1 MAALSRPRW
10 WVIVA
15 FLMTLVLAITLSAS
29 ASASVRASSLFQIS
43 SDPYT
48 NSTSQHQTEVE
59 PDSYS
64 NGSTIVSAT
73 QVGRF
78 NDGGASNIGWVTSTD
93 NGTTWRGGFL
103 PNTTVYATPAG
114 TYDRVS
120 DPTVTYDAAH
130 KHWMISSLA
139 ISSTSGTPVGA
150 AVIVSIS
157 SDGGLTWN
165 TPVTIANAN
174 GGFFDKDWIV
184 CDNTATSQFYGHCYD
199 EWDIASNGDL
209 VQMSASSDGG
219 NTWSAEQATADN
231 ATGLGGQPLVQPNGT
246 VVVPFLSS
254 GAFGATSSIS
264 AFTSTNGGSS
274 WNSSVTIASQTDHQV
289 VSIRTEPLPSAE
301 VDSAGKVYIAWQD
314 CRFESGCSTNDIV
327 MSTSTDGNTWSAV
340 QRIPTD
346 AVGSG
351 VDHFIP
357 GLAVDSS
364 TSGSTAHL
372 ALAYYYYPNAN
383 CTTSTCQL
391 EVGFVSSVD
400 GGNNW
405 STSSTLTP
413 SAMNLTW
420 LANTTAGYMVG
431 DYISTSFSDGKAFP
445 LFVAASAPNGSQF
458 NEALFTVK
466 AGLAIAGGTDEASA
480 EHAIFAQPT
489 PLVRHT
495 AF

>member
-1 MAALSRPRW
+1 
-10 WVIVA
+10 
-15 FLMTLVLAITLSAS
+15 
-29 ASASVRASSLFQIS
+29 
-43 SDPYT
+43 
-48 NSTSQHQTEVE
+48 
-59 PDSYS
+59 
-64 NGSTIVSAT
+64 
-73 QVGRF
+73 
-78 NDGGASNIGWVTSTD
+78 
-93 NGTTWRGGFL
+93 
-103 PNTTVYATPAG
+103 
-114 TYDRVS
+114 
-120 DPTVTYDAAH
+120 
-130 KHWMISSLA
+130 
-139 ISSTSGTPVGA
+139 
-150 AVIVSIS
+150 
-157 SDGGLTWN
+157 
-165 TPVTIANAN
+165 
-174 GGFFDKDWIV
+174 
-184 CDNTATSQFYGHCYD
+184 
-199 EWDIASNGDL
+199 
-209 VQMSASSDGG
+209 
-219 NTWSAEQATADN
+219 
-231 ATGLGGQPLVQPNGT
+231 
-246 VVVPFLSS
+246 
-254 GAFGATSSIS
+254 
-264 AFTSTNGGSS
+264 
-274 WNSSVTIASQTDHQV
+274 
-289 VSIRTEPLPSAE
+289 
-301 VDSAGKVYIAWQD
+301 
-314 CRFESGCSTNDIV
+314 